1 MDPKSKMKFDLLSI
15 VYMLKSQV
23 KFCDVTKR
31 RMPISFMARFVN
43 ASDSVQSGVSGSQS
57 TQK

>member
-31 RMPISFMARFVN
+31 RMPISFMVRFVN
-43 ASDSVQSGVSGSQS
+43 ASDSVQSAASGTQS